1 MSRAGFS
8 YNGILDYEHGIQ
20 KEWITTN
27 GLGGYASSTI
37 IGANS
42 RTYHGLLVAALNPPV
57 DRTVLLSSIDEEI
70 IVGEEIFRLSTHKY
84 PNTVY
89 PTGFEYLKH
98 FSVDPFPT
106 SVYRIGDMEIIKRV
120 FMVYGQNTT
129 IIKYEVNNGGI
140 GGDGSESGS
149 ATMRLYPLVSMRNF
163 HHTIRS
169 KDIGFAQDAS
179 EYETT
184 LTSNDV
190 SMSLLSNARYSQG
203 GTWFYNLEYDTE
215 RSRGQAYQED
225 NYNPGYFEIE
235 LHKGVN
241 NIFIVASVDDLSPMK
256 ISDVDKLYEQ
266 ELVRLHSLEDK
277 TGLDDDFVMNL
288 IPAADSFIVNRA
300 STGSRS
306 IIAGYHWFSDW
317 GRDAMISLPG
327 LTLVTGRFD
336 DAAQILSSFAK
347 NCKDGLIP
355 NRFAD
360 LSDQKPD
367 YNTVDASLW
376 FVNAVG
382 RYFAY
387 TNDLNLVRKMWDTI
401 DSIIHNYMNGTH
413 FDIRMDADGLI
424 THGSQLTWMD
434 AKIGDFEVTPRRG
447 KACEINALWY
457 NALKTASHLAEHLQK
472 DPSLY
477 DRVADDVKQSYA
489 ATFWNSDEKCLF
501 DYVYDN
507 VDNRADDRACDC
519 NNGRID
525 AGKSDMVIRDRSI
538 RPNQILAVS
547 LPYTMLSREMEID
560 IVKRVERDL
569 LTPVGLRTLAMN
581 DPLCKKLCDGDMVAR
596 DMAYHNGTVWAWLIG
611 PYVSAYTKVNNHSKK
626 SREHARAIL
635 LGFEEHLQDGGIGT
649 ISEIFDGDAPH
660 RPRGCISQAWSVAEV
675 LRAYVEDV
683 VRGGE
688 I

>member
-1 MSRAGFS
+1 MSGGGFS
-8 YNGILDYEHGIQ
+8 YQGILNYEHGIQ
-20 KEWITTN
+20 KEWIITN
-27 GLGGYASSTI
+27 GLGGYASSTV

-70 IVGEEIFRLSTHKY
+70 IIGEETHRLSTHKY

-89 PTGFEYLKH
+89 PTGFEYLKR
-98 FSVDPFPT
+98 FTVDPVPT
-106 SVYRIGDMEIIKRV
+106 SVYRIGDMEITRRV

-129 IIKYEVNNGGI
+129 IIKYEVNNGG
-140 GGDGSESGS
+140 GGDGGSGS
-149 ATMRLYPLVSMRNF
+149 AILRLYPLVSMRNF
-163 HHTIRS
+163 HYTIKS
-169 KDIGFAQDAS
+169 DDIGFVQNTS

-184 LTSNDV
+184 LTANDV
-190 SMSLLSNARYSQG
+190 SLSLLSNARYSKG

-235 LHKGVN
+235 LEKGTS
-241 NIFIVASVDDLSPMK
+241 NIFVAASVNDLSPMK
-256 ISDVDKLYEQ
+256 INDVEKLYEQ
-266 ELVRLHSLEDK
+266 EVVRLRSLEEK
-277 TGLDDDFVMNL
+277 TGLDNDFVLNL

-336 DAAQILSSFAK
+336 DGAQILSSFAK
-347 NCKDGLIP
+347 YCKDGLIP

-376 FVNAVG
+376 FVHAVG

-387 TNDLNLVRKMWDTI
+387 TKDAKFIGKMWDTI
-401 DSIIHNYMNGTH
+401 DSIIQNYMHGTH
-413 FDIRMDADGLI
+413 FGIRMDTDGLI
-424 THGSQLTWMD
+424 THEGQLTWMD
-434 AKIGDFEVTPRRG
+434 VKIGDFEVTPRRG

-477 DRVADDVKQSYA
+477 DMMADDVKQSYA

-501 DYVYDN
+501 DWVDGSVADN
-507 VDNRADDRACDC
+507 VDTNESGIVAR
-519 NNGRID
+519 D
-525 AGKSDMVIRDRSI
+525 AAI
-538 RPNQILAVS
+538 RPNQILAVA
-547 LPYTMLSREMEID
+547 LPYTMLSREMELD

-569 LTPVGLRTLAMN
+569 LTPVGLRTLSTDNPMYKN
-581 DPLCKKLCDGDMVAR
+581 RYEGDMVTR
-596 DMAYHNGTVWAWLIG
+596 DIAYHNGTVWAWLMG
-611 PYVSAYTKVNNHSKK
+611 PYVSAYTKVNNHSNE
-626 SREHARAIL
+626 SREYARALL
-635 LGFEEHLQDGGIGT
+635 LGFREHLQDGGIGT

-683 VRGGE
+683 VRDKGE
-688 I
+688 KIG

>member
-8 YNGILDYEHGIQ
+8 YNGVLDYEHGIQ

-70 IVGEEIFRLSTHKY
+70 IVGEKIFRLSTHKY

-89 PTGFEYLKH
+89 PTGFEYLKQ

-106 SVYRIGDMEIIKRV
+106 SVYQIGDMEIVKRV

-129 IIKYEVNNGGI
+129 VIKYEVNNGGDS
-140 GGDGSESGS
+140 GDDDGSSNVIL
-149 ATMRLYPLVSMRNF
+149 RLYPLISMRNF

-169 KDIGFAQDAS
+169 NNVGFAQDAS

-184 LTSNDV
+184 LTANDV
-190 SMSLLSNARYSQG
+190 SLSLTSNARYSQG
-203 GTWFYNLEYDTE
+203 GTCFYNLEYDTE

-225 NYNPGYFEIE
+225 NYNSGFFEIK
-235 LHKGVN
+235 LKKGVN
-241 NIFIVASVDDLSPMK
+241 NIFVVASVDEISPMK
-256 ISDVDKLYEQ
+256 ISDVEELYE
-266 ELVRLHSLEDK
+266 EALVRLSSLEDK
-277 TGLDDDFVMNL
+277 TGLDDDFVLGL

-300 STGSRS
+300 STGSRT

-327 LTLVTGRFD
+327 LTLVTGRFE
-336 DAAQILSSFAK
+336 DAAQILLSFAK

-376 FVNAVG
+376 FVHAVG
-382 RYFAY
+382 KYFAY
-387 TNDLNLVRKMWDTI
+387 TKDVNFVRKMWDTV
-401 DSIIHNYMNGTH
+401 DSIIRNYMNGTH
-413 FDIRMDADGLI
+413 FDIHMDADGLI

-472 DPSLY
+472 DTSFY
-477 DRVADDVKQSYA
+477 DRLADDVKQSYA
-489 ATFWNSDEKCLF
+489 ATFWNSDEECLF
-501 DYVYDN
+501 DC
-507 VDNRADDRACDC
+507 VDGNIS
-519 NNGRID
+519 GSVSGSVD
-525 AGKSDMVIRDRSI
+525 AGKSGMVSRDASI

-560 IVKRVERDL
+560 IVNRVERDL

-581 DPLCKKLCDGDMVAR
+581 DPLCKKLCDGDMIAR
-596 DMAYHNGTVWAWLIG
+596 DMAYHNGTVWAWLMG
-611 PYVSAYTKVNNHSKK
+611 PYVSAYTKVNNHSKE
-626 SREHARAIL
+626 SREHTRAIL
-635 LGFEEHLQDGGIGT
+635 LGLREHLQDGGIGT

-660 RPRGCISQAWSVAEV
+660 KPRGCISQAWSVAEV

-683 VRGGE
+683 VRGVNGE
-688 I
+688 IG

>member
-1 MSRAGFS
+1 MSGGGFS
-8 YNGILDYEHGIQ
+8 YRGVLDYKHGIQ
-20 KEWITTN
+20 KEWIITN

-70 IVGEEIFRLSTHKY
+70 IIGENIHRLSTHKY

-98 FSVDPFPT
+98 FSVDPIPT
-106 SVYRIGDMEIIKRV
+106 FVYRIGNVEITKRV

-129 IIKYEVNNGGI
+129 IIKYEVNNGGD
-140 GGDGSESGS
+140 GGSGS
-149 ATMRLYPLVSMRNF
+149 AILRLYPLVSMRNF
-163 HHTIRS
+163 HYTTKS
-169 KDIGFAQDAS
+169 DDIGFVQNTS

-184 LTSNDV
+184 LTANDV
-190 SMSLLSNARYSQG
+190 SLSLLSNASYSQS

-235 LHKGVN
+235 LEKGMS
-241 NIFIVASVDDLSPMK
+241 NIFVAASVDDLSPMK
-256 ISDVDKLYEQ
+256 INDVEKLYEQ
-266 ELVRLHSLEDK
+266 ELGRLRSLADN
-277 TGLDDDFVMNL
+277 TGLDNDFVLNL
-288 IPAADSFIVNRA
+288 IPAVDSFIVNRA
-300 STGSRS
+300 SIGSRS

-336 DAAQILSSFAK
+336 DAAHILSSFAK
-347 NCKDGLIP
+347 YCKDGLIP

-376 FVNAVG
+376 FVHAVG

-387 TNDLNLVRKMWDTI
+387 TKDAKFIGKMWDTI

-413 FDIRMDADGLI
+413 FGIRMDADGLI
-424 THGSQLTWMD
+424 THEGQLTWMD
-434 AKIGDFEVTPRRG
+434 VKIGDFEVTPRRG

-457 NALKTASHLAEHLQK
+457 NALKTASHLADSLQK

-477 DRVADDVKQSYA
+477 DRVAEDVKQSFA

-501 DYVYDN
+501 DCVDNNVADN
-507 VDNRADDRACDC
+507 VDTNESGIVSR
-519 NNGRID
+519 D
-525 AGKSDMVIRDRSI
+525 ASI

-547 LPYTMLSREMEID
+547 LPYTMLSQEMEMD
-560 IVKRVERDL
+560 IVTRVERDL
-569 LTPVGLRTLAMN
+569 LTPVGLRTLSTDNPMYKN
-581 DPLCKKLCDGDMVAR
+581 RYEGDMLAR
-596 DMAYHNGTVWAWLIG
+596 DTAYHNGTVWAWLMG
-611 PYVSAYTKVNNHSKK
+611 PYISAYTKVNNHSNE
-626 SREHARAIL
+626 SREHARALL
-635 LGFEEHLQDGGIGT
+635 LGFREHLQDGGIGT
-649 ISEIFDGDAPH
+649 ISEIFDGDAPYQA
-660 RPRGCISQAWSVAEV
+660 RGCISQAWSVAEV

-683 VRGGE
+683 IWGGE
-688 I
+688 IG